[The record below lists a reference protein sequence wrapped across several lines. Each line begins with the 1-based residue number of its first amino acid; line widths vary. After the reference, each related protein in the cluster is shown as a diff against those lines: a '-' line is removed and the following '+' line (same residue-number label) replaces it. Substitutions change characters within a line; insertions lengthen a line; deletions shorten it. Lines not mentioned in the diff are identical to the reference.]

1 MHFYFFSLEQDIVYA
16 VDFNHKKERHLGGC
30 ELEKLSRP
38 SLLIT
43 DAFNSSYRQERRR
56 LRDEKFVAQLQDTCR
71 TGGSVLVATDTAG
84 RVLEMTHMLEQMWST
99 KESGLSAYTLAILS
113 NTGYHA
119 IHFAKQ
125 MIEWMSDKLIKAF
138 DVQRNNP
145 FSFKHVKFCHNINDL
160 NRLPSPKVVLS
171 SFPDLECGY
180 ARELFIQWATNPK
193 NTIVLTCRTGPGTLA
208 RVLIDNPEIQTFR
221 LVEKKRVK
229 LEGDELD
236 QYMKMKLKEHKARIK
251 EELMIDDS
259 DESDDDD
266 EINILEPGQ
275 HDIVLLQEKPGT
287 QGLFRSKKHHPMY
300 PFQEEKIIFIFINLE
315 LEEPPTK
322 CISQTVTVRVAAQV
336 VFIDFEGRSDGESV
350 LKIMEAVHPTRI
362 ILVRGVRNDMQ
373 AFAQNLRSITKAKV
387 FTPKLGEIIDA
398 SLETHIYQT
407 PYHEPVFINEMR
419 LSDFKQILSRA
430 GIEAEFNSGI
440 LWCGNGTIAL
450 RRQDTGTLAIE
461 GCLSEEYFEIR
472 DLLYSQYAVL

>member
-1 MHFYFFSLEQDIVYA
+1 MTSIVKFEGIWGVGEEAPHCYMLTIDEFIILLDCGWDEKFDKNYIERLTRIAPRIDCILLSYPDPLHIGALPYLVGKLGISCPIYATLPVYKMGQLFLYDWFQSHHNYDEFEYFSLDNVDTAFEMITQVKYNQSIPMRGKGIGLSVAAQPAGHMIGGSVWRISRDGEEDIVYA

-300 PFQEEKIIFIFINLE
+300 PFQEEK
-315 LEEPPTK
+315 
-322 CISQTVTVRVAAQV
+322 V
-336 VFIDFEGRSDGESV
+336 
-350 LKIMEAVHPTRI
+350 
-362 ILVRGVRNDMQ
+362 
-373 AFAQNLRSITKAKV
+373 
-387 FTPKLGEIIDA
+387 
-398 SLETHIYQT
+398 
-407 PYHEPVFINEMR
+407 
-419 LSDFKQILSRA
+419 LSRYEVMIN
-430 GIEAEFNSGI
+430 GEF
-440 LWCGNGTIAL
+440 L
-450 RRQDTGTLAIE
+450 
-461 GCLSEEYFEIR
+461 
-472 DLLYSQYAVL
+472 